1 MSDDASRADAPPSP
15 DRATGYAGPGWTT
28 RSGSV
33 LRTLMLGALV
43 SVVVGALAFQLG
55 TGDTSFDRPGQV
67 VLLFID
73 VAPVLWFGAAPVIL
87 HALRWRAI
95 GQRFRW
101 VLVAAAVAAALS
113 LAVRLLI
120 ARDDPT
126 AALLDPFG
134 AAFVVWIAAAIAW
147 TRTRVRR
154 AAAGGARG
162 TGVVG
167 LGLGFAVAALGLAL
181 GTLRE
186 FLIGPEPL
194 GATAPGASPSSPA
207 TALLVAATFAMIAG
221 LFWLADRTRH
231 R

>member
-1 MSDDASRADAPPSP
+1 M
-15 DRATGYAGPGWTT
+15 
-28 RSGSV
+28 
-33 LRTLMLGALV
+33 RTLMLASLV
-43 SVVVGALAFQLG
+43 SVVVGGLAFQLG
-55 TGDTSFDRPGQV
+55 TGDTSFDRPGQL

-73 VAPVLWFGAAPVIL
+73 IAPVLWFGAAPVIL

-101 VLVAAAVAAALS
+101 VLIAAAAAAGLS
-113 LAVRLLI
+113 LAVRLFLT
-120 ARDDPT
+120 RDDPS

-147 TRTRVRR
+147 TRARVRR
-154 AAAGGARG
+154 TAAGGAQG
-162 TGVVG
+162 IAVVG

-186 FLIGPEPL
+186 TAVGPEPL

-221 LFWLADRTRH
+221 LFWLADRTRN